1 MKIKDIINETF
12 SSVTA
17 NKGRTLLTVL
27 GIVIGIGSVIAMLSI
42 GESAKQSIQGSVKSM
57 GENVLQLSVN
67 KTAIKDS
74 KQEIKELDNI
84 DANTVRKMPEVKLL
98 YELNQGSGKILYKNK
113 STVSVIMSF
122 NEGFLEDLDFTAE
135 YGTLFS
141 GKANENSL
149 RVVVL
154 GPEIAKKLNKNT
166 KALIGESV
174 KINNVNFKVVGILKS
189 RKDSL
194 GLSQFDGYIY
204 IPINT
209 YQKNISGSKSLDL
222 LWINANGQYD
232 TQYVKDR
239 LNEVLMKRRGLKD
252 KDIEYFNINSQDD
265 ILSLTN
271 TITSIFTTL
280 LASVAG
286 ISLLVGGIGIMNMML
301 TIVTERTREIGL
313 RKAIGA
319 TSGNISIQFLSEAIL
334 LTLIGGFFGVIVGLG
349 LAAAGTALMNV
360 NNVISVSSIFLA
372 FFISGSIGIV
382 FGYYPARRA
391 SKLNPIEALRY
402 E

>member
-1 MKIKDIINETF
+1 MKIKDILNETF
-12 SSVTA
+12 SSITA
-17 NKGRTLLTVL
+17 NKGRTVLTVL

-57 GENVLQLSVN
+57 GENVLQLSIN
-67 KTAIKDS
+67 RSAIKDS
-74 KQEIKELDNI
+74 KQDVKELDNI
-84 DANTVRKMPEVKLL
+84 DADTVRKMPEVKLL
-98 YELNQGSGKILYKNK
+98 YELNQGNGKILYKNK
-113 STVSVIMSF
+113 STVSTIMSF
-122 NEGFLEDLDFTAE
+122 NTGFLEDLDFTAE
-135 YGTLFS
+135 YGSLFNTTT
-141 GKANENSL
+141 NENAL
-149 RVVVL
+149 RVVIL
-154 GPEIAKKLNKNT
+154 GPEIAKKLNKNA
-166 KALIGESV
+166 KALVGEYV
-174 KINNVNFKVVGILKS
+174 KINNVNFKVTGILKS

-194 GLSQFDGYIY
+194 GLAQFDSYIY

-209 YQKNISGSKSLDL
+209 YQKNISGSRSLDL

-232 TQYVKDR
+232 TQYIKDR

-252 KDIEYFNINSQDD
+252 KDIEYFKINSQDD

-319 TSGNISIQFLSEAIL
+319 TSANISIQFLAESIL
-334 LTLIGGFFGVIVGLG
+334 LTLIGGFFGILVGLG
-349 LAAAGTALMNV
+349 LAAIGTALMNV
-360 NNVISVSSIFLA
+360 TNVVSVSSIFLA
-372 FFISGSIGIV
+372 FFIAGGIGII
-382 FGYYPARRA
+382 FGYYPAKRA